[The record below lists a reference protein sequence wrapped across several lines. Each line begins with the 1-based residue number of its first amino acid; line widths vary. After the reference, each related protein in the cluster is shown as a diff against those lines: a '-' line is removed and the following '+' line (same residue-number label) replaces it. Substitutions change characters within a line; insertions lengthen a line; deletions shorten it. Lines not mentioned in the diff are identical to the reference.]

1 MNKNQEVVVSQYFGT
16 ESERRAAAVAV
27 GEKIMKVLFFYFEE
41 DQEEL
46 DDEGAMDEF
55 SNYLWDVTSSALAA
69 AGISFIG
76 KDDRGRIIA
85 ALEPCASVKEFLINE
100 DIGEDDHIFYEDYL
114 EDVGPDSGFGRHDEK
129 LTSGI

>member
-76 KDDRGRIIA
+76 KDDD
-85 ALEPCASVKEFLINE
+85 VF
-100 DIGEDDHIFYEDYL
+100 F
-114 EDVGPDSGFGRHDEK
+114 EDVVETNDGPSFFEGHDDRFVADN
-129 LTSGI
+129 